1 MIDKVFPKVH
11 NEGYKFLVIF
21 GVITLIFYFI
31 SNFLGLVGLVLTI
44 WCYYFFRDPE
54 RYPINDEDYLVS
66 PADGVVLQVKETNG
80 PKELNL
86 ENKTFTKVSVF
97 MNVFDCH
104 VNRTPCSGKVSQIL
118 YKPGKFFNASLDK
131 ASEDNERNYYKI
143 TNTKGEDI
151 VVVQIAGL
159 IARRIVCET
168 NEDTDLQQGDRIGM
182 IRFGSRADL
191 YFENYKPLVKVD
203 QKTIAGETLIA
214 KKIMEPKRKFKIV
227 TAKNSRVILPN
238 IFTLVGVCIGLSSI
252 KFAFDGNFQFSVVA
266 IIVAGIIDGLDGRI
280 ARLIK
285 GTSKVGKELD
295 SLTDVISFGVAPA
308 FIMYFWKLNELGRI
322 GWFICLIYVV
332 AVALR
337 LARFNVNSSEEPTW
351 KGNFFEGIP
360 SPAGGI
366 LVLMPLFFSFSELTL
381 ININYDL
388 VVPIF
393 FVTISILLISKLPT
407 YSFKKIIVPRSMS
420 IFLIFGVVIYF
431 VLLLLYTFNTI
442 VISGLIYLLMI
453 PISSVHFMKVRNKFT
468 TQSGDIDD
476 HEDIL

>member
-11 NEGYKFLVIF
+11 SEGYKFLVIF

-31 SNFLGLVGLVLTI
+31 NSFLGLIGLVLTI

-143 TNTKGEDI
+143 TNQNDEDI
-151 VVVQIAGL
+151 IVVQIAGL

-168 NEDTDLQQGDRIGM
+168 TENSELQQGDRIGM
-182 IRFGSRADL
+182 IRFGSRADI

-214 KKIMEPKRKFKIV
+214 KK
-227 TAKNSRVILPN
+227 
-238 IFTLVGVCIGLSSI
+238 
-252 KFAFDGNFQFSVVA
+252 
-266 IIVAGIIDGLDGRI
+266 
-280 ARLIK
+280 
-285 GTSKVGKELD
+285 
-295 SLTDVISFGVAPA
+295 
-308 FIMYFWKLNELGRI
+308 
-322 GWFICLIYVV
+322 
-332 AVALR
+332 
-337 LARFNVNSSEEPTW
+337 
-351 KGNFFEGIP
+351 
-360 SPAGGI
+360 
-366 LVLMPLFFSFSELTL
+366 
-381 ININYDL
+381 
-388 VVPIF
+388 
-393 FVTISILLISKLPT
+393 
-407 YSFKKIIVPRSMS
+407 
-420 IFLIFGVVIYF
+420 
-431 VLLLLYTFNTI
+431 
-442 VISGLIYLLMI
+442 
-453 PISSVHFMKVRNKFT
+453 
-468 TQSGDIDD
+468 
-476 HEDIL
+476 